1 MPMKKP
7 IGYITAP
14 DGTVVSVVVPI
25 ADWIELLERI
35 CDLEEQLRPTTK
47 LDRQLDALVRR
58 RTRKKKDLSLD
69 DVGFI
74 GTGRSLSKAES
85 LLISA
90 HIQLQRGTR
99 PSARTKVSARKP

>member
-1 MPMKKP
+1 MSSPLCV
-7 IGYITAP
+7 TESN
-14 DGTVVSVVVPI
+14 GTVVAVQVPI
-25 ADWIELLERI
+25 ADWIELLEQI
-35 CDLEEQLRPTTK
+35 CELEEHLRPTTT

-69 DVGFI
+69 AIGFI
-74 GTGRSLSKAES
+74 GTGRPLSKAES

-99 PSARTKVSARKP
+99 PSARSKVSARKP

>member
-1 MPMKKP
+1 MYTPP
-7 IGYITAP
+7 LYVSEANG
-14 DGTVVSVVVPI
+14 VVVAVQVPI
-25 ADWIELLERI
+25 ADWIDLLERI

-47 LDRQLDALVRR
+47 LDRQLDDLVRQ

-69 DVGFI
+69 AIGFI
-74 GTGRSLSKAES
+74 GTGRPLSKAES

-99 PSARTKVSARKP
+99 PSARSKVSARKP

>member
-1 MPMKKP
+1 MV
-7 IGYITAP
+7 A
-14 DGTVVSVVVPI
+14 VQVPI

-47 LDRQLDALVRR
+47 LDRQLDALVRQ

-69 DVGFI
+69 DIGLI
-74 GTGRSLSKAES
+74 GTGRPLSKAES

-90 HIQLQRGTR
+90 HIQVNM
-99 PSARTKVSARKP
+99 ARNARQHARSTSR